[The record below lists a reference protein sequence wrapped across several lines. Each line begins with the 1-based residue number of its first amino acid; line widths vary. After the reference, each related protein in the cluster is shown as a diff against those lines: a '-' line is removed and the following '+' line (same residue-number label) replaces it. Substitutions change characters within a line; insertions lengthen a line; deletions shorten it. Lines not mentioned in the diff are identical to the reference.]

1 MLKSPVV
8 IDADCAVCRG
18 VVFLNATPFWSF
30 MPHPET
36 APRLLTAILPWN
48 GALPVPRPVKL
59 LVKSL
64 WWNLLRQKRVLQ
76 YLVRT
81 VYADK

>member
-1 MLKSPVV
+1 
-8 IDADCAVCRG
+8 
-18 VVFLNATPFWSF
+18 

-48 GALPVPRPVKL
+48 GTLPAPRLVKL
-59 LVKSL
+59 FVKTL
-64 WWNLLRQKRVLQ
+64 WWTPLKTKRVLQ